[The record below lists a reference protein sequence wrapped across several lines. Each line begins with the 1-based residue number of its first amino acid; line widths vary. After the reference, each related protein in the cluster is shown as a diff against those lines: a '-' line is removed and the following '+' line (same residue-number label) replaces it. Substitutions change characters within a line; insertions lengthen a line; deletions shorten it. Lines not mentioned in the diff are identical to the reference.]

1 MSFDSDAR
9 FEGFECDEQKAPRA
23 FAKFFCSAY
32 VPPKLVEDSDFWE
45 LAHKFN
51 PLFKISVKEV
61 ESECIKVYEERKE
74 TVKYNLGKY
83 EGQIKIT

>member
-1 MSFDSDAR
+1 MQIF
-9 FEGFECDEQKAPRA
+9 
-23 FAKFFCSAY
+23 FFCSAH
-32 VPPKLVEDSDFWE
+32 VPPKLVEGSDFLE

-51 PLFKISVKEV
+51 PLFKITVKEV

-74 TVKYNLGKY
+74 TVKDNLGKY

>member
-32 VPPKLVEDSDFWE
+32 VPPKLVEDSDF
-45 LAHKFN
+45 
-51 PLFKISVKEV
+51 
-61 ESECIKVYEERKE
+61 
-74 TVKYNLGKY
+74 
-83 EGQIKIT
+83 